1 MASAAGGH
9 GKEDWK
15 SFAHEVGRAWKG
27 SIGKMDHEG
36 YTPDYSEDDNNF
48 YYGYRV
54 KCKLKCTKE
63 GVKNLV
69 DNLIHYHAF
78 IDSKTK
84 IPMIQLTC
92 AEDIPSRKGAHH
104 DRREFVETAMKPDD
118 WVEHFRQGLK
128 SCWESLKKP
137 GVTTASSQRTPSPT
151 SRRASSPSRRSPS
164 PSRRSPSPT
173 GSAVTHSTTE
183 KAIPCKFFAQGKC
196 KRGNKC
202 PYMHIT
208 APRSGGSYRRKK
220 SKRTQKLRYRKN
232 KRLTIKRT
240 VNRTYH
246 KS

>member
-1 MASAAGGH
+1 MASAAGDH
-9 GKEDWK
+9 SKEDAK
-15 SFAHEVGRAWKG
+15 RFAQEVGEAWKR
-27 SIGKMDHEG
+27 STDKDHEG
-36 YTPDYSEDDNNF
+36 YIPDYFIKGDDIL
-48 YYGYRV
+48 YGYQRYGIQPG
-54 KCKLKCTKE
+54 TKN
-63 GVKNLV
+63 VLSNKM
-69 DNLIHYHAF
+69 HYHF
-78 IDSKTK
+78 FFDRDTE

-137 GVTTASSQRTPSPT
+137 GVATASSQRTPSP
-151 SRRASSPSRRSPS
+151 SPSSSRRSPS
-164 PSRRSPSPT
+164 SSRRSPSSSRRSPSPT

-183 KAIPCKFFAQGKC
+183 KAIPCNFFAQGKC

-208 APRSGGSYRRKK
+208 APRGGGSYRRRK

-232 KRLTIKRT
+232 KGLTIKRT

>member
-1 MASAAGGH
+1 
-9 GKEDWK
+9 
-15 SFAHEVGRAWKG
+15 
-27 SIGKMDHEG
+27 
-36 YTPDYSEDDNNF
+36 
-48 YYGYRV
+48 
-54 KCKLKCTKE
+54 
-63 GVKNLV
+63 
-69 DNLIHYHAF
+69 
-78 IDSKTK
+78 
-84 IPMIQLTC
+84 
-92 AEDIPSRKGAHH
+92 
-104 DRREFVETAMKPDD
+104 MKPDD

-164 PSRRSPSPT
+164 HSRRSPSPT